1 MGQKIAYVG
10 NWGFMC
16 PEKRD
21 FGITV
26 CKYDQVSGELTEIG
40 TCLKGNHVGCIC
52 INREK
57 GVLYCVD
64 EQMGMPELG
73 GQIGGG
79 RIFAVKIDPETGML
93 TELNHQPS
101 FAPMPTYLSLNE
113 DATALVLANHSGF
126 GTAAASERDA
136 FGNYHLKV
144 VRSEVSTVLYP
155 LAEDGSILPP
165 CDIFKH
171 QPKKTAAGELQPA
184 LHSVVKAPGENL
196 YFVCDIGTSQIY
208 TFRIEHGQLKVCNCY
223 DAVMGSGPRYG
234 CVHPEK
240 PFYFYNHEKL
250 EEVTALRYDKE
261 GTLSLIGSVNVMPEG
276 HEQRLKAE
284 GSDLKLHP
292 NGRYLY
298 NISRRANVISVME
311 VDQESG
317 QLSLV
322 QAVHFEAT
330 DNGCRGARGCAV
342 SEDGKYFFVCV
353 ADDKMVI
360 RYELDQN
367 GRLLEKAA
375 RMYMGSPANLTF
387 L

>member
-1 MGQKIAYVG
+1 MLPI
-10 NWGFMC
+10 
-16 PEKRD
+16 
-21 FGITV
+21 
-26 CKYDQVSGELTEIG
+26 
-40 TCLKGNHVGCIC
+40 HVTI
-52 INREK
+52 K
-57 GVLYCVD
+57 
-64 EQMGMPELG
+64 
-73 GQIGGG
+73 
-79 RIFAVKIDPETGML
+79 
-93 TELNHQPS
+93 
-101 FAPMPTYLSLNE
+101 
-113 DATALVLANHSGF
+113 
-126 GTAAASERDA
+126 
-136 FGNYHLKV
+136 
-144 VRSEVSTVLYP
+144 
-155 LAEDGSILPP
+155 
-165 CDIFKH
+165 
-171 QPKKTAAGELQPA
+171 
-184 LHSVVKAPGENL
+184 
-196 YFVCDIGTSQIY
+196 
-208 TFRIEHGQLKVCNCY
+208 
-223 DAVMGSGPRYG
+223 
-234 CVHPEK
+234 
-240 PFYFYNHEKL
+240 
-250 EEVTALRYDKE
+250 
-261 GTLSLIGSVNVMPEG
+261 EG